1 MDRSNGTRKQ
11 SFPSVDLDSLVRAY
25 YDNVPDFL
33 EPSQR
38 VSFGTSGHRGSSL
51 RLTFNEAHILAIAQ
65 AICDFRRTR
74 SIDGPLFLAK
84 DTHAL
89 SEPAFKSALEVFA
102 ANGIQVILQERP
114 WIAPTPVISHAI
126 LRYNRGRTHHLAD
139 GVVVTPSHNPPEDGG
154 FKYNPP
160 HGGPAE
166 SEVTRE
172 IEQRANGILEA
183 GRKEVKRLHFPQAIK
198 SPTVLEA
205 DLIGPYVMDL
215 GEVVDMEAIK
225 GAGLRIGVDPLG
237 GSTLPV
243 WTRIAEVHG
252 VDLEIVNREIDPSF
266 SFMPPD
272 KDGRVRMD
280 CSSPQAMAGLVALK
294 EKFHIAMGNDPDGDR
309 HGIVTPLEGLWNPNR
324 YLPLAAWYL
333 LRSRTRWKR
342 ESALGK
348 TVVTTSMLDKIANS
362 LGRKVAEVGVGFK
375 WFVRGLLLGDY
386 AFCGEESAGASFL
399 RKDGRAWTT
408 DKDGIIM
415 GLLAV
420 EILSRE
426 GRTLEALYEE
436 MEANFGRFFYERVD
450 RPISPSEKRALSGLR
465 ADMVKARELAGAE
478 ILAVLDK
485 APADGAEIGGIKVV
499 TQAGWFAARP
509 SGTEDVY
516 KLYAESFLSREHL
529 ERIKVEA
536 QEIIDETLREKR
548 VPDMR

>member
-1 MDRSNGTRKQ
+1 MDGSKGTRKQ
-11 SFPSVDLDSLVRAY
+11 ALRSVDLDSLIRAY
-25 YDNVPDFL
+25 YDGMPDFL
-33 EPSQR
+33 SPSQR

-51 RLTFNEAHILAIAQ
+51 KLTFNEAHILAIAQ
-65 AICDFRRTR
+65 AICDFRKTR
-74 SIDGPLFLAK
+74 SIDGPLFLAR

-102 ANGIQVILQERP
+102 GNGIQVIVQRRP

-126 LRYNRGRTHHLAD
+126 LRYNRGRIHHLAD

-172 IEQRANGILEA
+172 IEQRANAILEA
-183 GRKEVKRLHFPQAIK
+183 RGKEVKRLHFPQAIK
-198 SPTVLEA
+198 SPTVVEA

-225 GAGLRIGVDPLG
+225 QVGLRIGVDPLG

-243 WTRIAEVHG
+243 WTKLAEVHG
-252 VDLEIVNREIDPSF
+252 VDLEIVNKEIDPSF

-272 KDGRVRMD
+272 NDGRVRMD
-280 CSSPQAMAGLVALK
+280 CSSPKAMAGLLALK
-294 EKFHIAMGNDPDGDR
+294 ERFDIAMANDPDGDR
-309 HGIVTPLEGLWNPNR
+309 HGIVTPVHGLWNPNK
-324 YLPLAAWYL
+324 YLSLAAWYL
-333 LRSRTRWKR
+333 FRSRDGWNRQA
-342 ESALGK
+342 ALGK
-348 TVVTTSMLDKIANS
+348 TVVTTSMLDKMASS

-375 WFVRGLLLGDY
+375 WFVKGLLLGYY
-386 AFCGEESAGASFL
+386 AFGGEESAGASFL

-426 GRTLEALYEE
+426 ERTLEALYEE
-436 MEANFGRFFYERVD
+436 MEAKFGQFFYERID
-450 RPISPSEKRALSGLR
+450 RPISPSEKRALSSLR
-465 ADMVKARELAGAE
+465 ADMIKTKELAGAE
-478 ILAVLDK
+478 ILTVLDK

-499 TQAGWFAARP
+499 TPAGWFAARP

-516 KLYAESFLSREHL
+516 KLYAESFLSQEHL

-536 QEIIDETLREKR
+536 QEIIEKALRG
-548 VPDMR
+548 

>member
-1 MDRSNGTRKQ
+1 MEGSKETRKEA
-11 SFPSVDLDSLVRAY
+11 FPSVDLDSLIRAY
-25 YDNVPDFL
+25 YEGMPDSL
-33 EPSQR
+33 SPYQR

-65 AICDFRRTR
+65 AICDFRKAR
-74 SIDGPLFLAK
+74 STDGPLFLAR

-114 WIAPTPVISHAI
+114 WIAPTPVVSHAI
-126 LRYNRGRTHHLAD
+126 LRYNRGRTNHLAD

-172 IEQRANGILEA
+172 IEQRANAILEA
-183 GRKEVKRLHFPQAIK
+183 RGRGVKRLHFPQAVK
-198 SPTVLEA
+198 SATVLEA

-215 GEVVDMEAIK
+215 REVVDMEAIK

-243 WTRIAEVHG
+243 WIKIAEVHG
-252 VDLEIVNREIDPSF
+252 VDLEIVNEEIDPSF

-280 CSSPQAMAGLVALK
+280 CSSPEAMAGLVALK
-294 EKFHIAMGNDPDGDR
+294 EKFHIAMANDPDGDR
-309 HGIVTPLEGLWNPNR
+309 HGIVTPVKGLWNPNR
-324 YLPLAAWYL
+324 YLSLAAWYL
-333 LRSRTRWKR
+333 FRSRNGWKR

-362 LGRKVAEVGVGFK
+362 LGRKVVEVGVGFK

-386 AFCGEESAGASFL
+386 AFGGEESAGASFL
-399 RKDGRAWTT
+399 RKDGRTWTT

-420 EILSRE
+420 EIVSRE

-436 MEANFGRFFYERVD
+436 MESKFGQFFYERMD

-465 ADMVKARELAGAE
+465 ADTVKARELAGAE
-478 ILAVLDK
+478 IVTVLDK

-516 KLYAESFLSREHL
+516 KLYAESFVSREHL

-536 QEIIDETLREKR
+536 QEIIEKALRANECHI
-548 VPDMR
+548 